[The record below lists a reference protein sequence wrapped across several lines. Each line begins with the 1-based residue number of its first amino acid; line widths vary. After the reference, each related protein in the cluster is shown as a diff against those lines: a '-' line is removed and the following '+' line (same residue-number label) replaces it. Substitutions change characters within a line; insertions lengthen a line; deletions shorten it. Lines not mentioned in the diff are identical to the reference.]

1 MVPLLR
7 HEDIRIDIGRASHG
21 GDFTR
26 MVHIP
31 SGIERLDPGPLK
43 GVNVHD
49 LRKRWRAEIESE
61 LRSRGLTQDIVPQT
75 RHESEL
81 SDGATT

>member
-1 MVPLLR
+1 MLR
-7 HEDIRIDIGRASHG
+7 DEDIRIDIGAASHG

-43 GVNVHD
+43 GVNVHEM
-49 LRKRWRAEIESE
+49 RKRWRAEM
-61 LRSRGLTQDIVPQT
+61 LVGRGTINLDIG
-75 RHESEL
+75 
-81 SDGATT
+81 GAE